1 MAEKQK
7 TYELDGTV
15 YHLHY
20 TIGRLEQIEQAT
32 GSSVVSA
39 IYGAVRQQMMPLSL
53 LLMLF
58 AYGMMSEDGVYAP
71 LKKAAAYAQE
81 RLAVTAILRCSCV
94 SWSSSR
100 RTAVFYSSKAR
111 PAGISEIGRAH
122 V

>member
-58 AYGMMSEDGVYAP
+58 AYGMMS
-71 LKKAAAYAQE
+71 
-81 RLAVTAILRCSCV
+81 
-94 SWSSSR
+94 
-100 RTAVFYSSKAR
+100 
-111 PAGISEIGRAH
+111 
-122 V
+122 

>member
-7 TYELDGTV
+7 TYELDGTM

-39 IYGAVRQQMMPLSL
+39 VYGAVRQQMMPLSL

-81 RLAVTAILRCSCV
+81 RLGSDGYSEMFLCV
-94 SWSSSR
+94 
-100 RTAVFYSSKAR
+100 VEQLQEDCGFLFQ
-111 PAGISEIGRAH
+111 
-122 V
+122 